1 MGQVSSKC
9 FGFTLKVETCATS
22 PQLQATKHVKCV
34 VIGET
39 NKSTADENFQNI
51 IDWLKMYFFPFY
63 LI

>member
-39 NKSTADENFQNI
+39 QINQQQTKISKI
-51 IDWLKMYFFPFY
+51 
-63 LI
+63 